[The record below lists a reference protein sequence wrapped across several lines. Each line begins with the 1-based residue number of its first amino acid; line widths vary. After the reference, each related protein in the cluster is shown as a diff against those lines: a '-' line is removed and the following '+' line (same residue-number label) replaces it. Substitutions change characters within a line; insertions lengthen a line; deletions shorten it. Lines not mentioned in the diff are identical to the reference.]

1 MDLGLDNKIVFV
13 SAASQGLG
21 KAIALGFQ
29 AEGARVAICARNAES
44 LRQTQQEVQALGG
57 REVLAIEAD
66 VGLPAALENAVQT
79 VQSTWGTIDILVNN
93 AGGPPAGGHDS
104 ISDQQWQQAFELTV
118 QSAVR
123 LTNLVLPG
131 MKAAGWGRIVNV
143 SSVSVKQP
151 MGNML
156 LSNSLRLAVLGW
168 AKTLSNELAPY
179 GILVNTVCPGWTETN
194 RVTGLLDAKAAAANT
209 SAEQVKQTITN
220 SIPMGRM
227 GQPEEIANAVLFLAS
242 AGASFVTGTAL
253 AVDGGAAQT
262 F

>member
-1 MDLGLDNKIVFV
+1 MDLGIENKIVFV
-13 SAASQGLG
+13 SAGSQGLG

-29 AEGARVAICARNAES
+29 AEGARVAICARDAES
-44 LRQTQQEVQALGG
+44 LRQTQQELQAVDG

-66 VGLPAALENAVQT
+66 VSVPAALANAVQT
-79 VQSTWGTIDILVNN
+79 VQSTWGAIDILINN

-104 ISDQQWQQAFELTV
+104 ISDQQWQQGFELTV

-151 MGNML
+151 MANML

-168 AKTLSNELAPY
+168 AKTLSTELAPH

-194 RVTGLLDAKAAAANT
+194 RVTGLLDAKATAANT

>member
-44 LRQTQQEVQALGG
+44 LRQTQQEVQALDG

-66 VGLPAALENAVQT
+66 VGLQAALENAVQT

-168 AKTLSNELAPY
+168 AKTLSNELAPH

>member
-1 MDLGLDNKIVFV
+1 MDLGIDNKIVFV
-13 SAASQGLG
+13 SAGSQGLG

-29 AEGARVAICARNAES
+29 AEGARVAICARNADS
-44 LRQTQQEVQALGG
+44 LRQTQQELQALGG

-66 VGLPAALENAVQT
+66 VGVPAALENAVQT
-79 VQSTWGTIDILVNN
+79 VQSIWGAIDILVNN
-93 AGGPPAGGHDS
+93 AGGPPAGGHDT
-104 ISDQQWQQAFELTV
+104 INDQQWQQGFELTV

-151 MGNML
+151 MANML

-168 AKTLSNELAPY
+168 AKTLSTELAPH

-227 GQPEEIANAVLFLAS
+227 GRPEEIANAVLFLAS
-242 AGASFVTGTAL
+242 AGASFITGTAL

>member
-168 AKTLSNELAPY
+168 AKTLSNELAPH

>member
-168 AKTLSNELAPY
+168 AKTLSNELAPH

-209 SAEQVKQTITN
+209 SAEQVKKTITN

>member
-1 MDLGLDNKIVFV
+1 MDLGLKNKIVFV

-21 KAIALGFQ
+21 KAIAMAFQ
-29 AEGARVAICARNAES
+29 AEGASVAICARNAES
-44 LRQTQQEVQALGG
+44 LRQAQQEVQAVDG
-57 REVLAIEAD
+57 REVLAIVAD
-66 VGLPAALENAVQT
+66 VAVPSALENAVET
-79 VQSTWGTIDILVNN
+79 VQSTWGAIDILVNN

-104 ISDQQWQQAFELTV
+104 ISDQQWQDSFELTV

-131 MKAAGWGRIVNV
+131 MKASGWGRIVNV
-143 SSVSVKQP
+143 SSASVKQP
-151 MGNML
+151 MANML

-168 AKTLSNELAPY
+168 AKTLATELAPY

-194 RVTGLLDAKAAAANT
+194 RVKDLLDAKAAAANT
-209 SAEQVKQTITN
+209 NTEQIKQSIAN
-220 SIPMGRM
+220 SIPVGRM
-227 GQPEEIANAVLFLAS
+227 GQPDEIANVVLFFAS

-253 AVDGGAAQT
+253 AVDGGAAQV